1 MAFKL
6 TGNVL
11 EVIVPQEKMLKLKE
25 VMEAILRQVDGE
37 VVLEFDDVPDS
48 HFAALMRS
56 YKQTEIVK
64 LGLWNVKAE
73 LYNVKVKTPIA
84 EYFAYSR
91 DHLRA

>member
-11 EVIVPQEKMLKLKE
+11 EVTVPQEKMLKLKE

-37 VVLEFDDVPDS
+37 VVLVFDDVPDS
-48 HFAALMRS
+48 HFAALMRR
-56 YKQTEIVK
+56 YQQTEIVK

-73 LYNVKVKTPIA
+73 L
-84 EYFAYSR
+84 
-91 DHLRA
+91 